1 VPANTTPIFPYK
13 PIYKQ
18 VTVNTINNDRS
29 GATTANLYTLITGST
44 EGTKITQIGVKFQGQ
59 CVSGSILVFIE
70 SNSTLALFD
79 EIPVSAASAS
89 DGVPSYRSVNLYNDF
104 QIPTGSLVKVGM
116 TAMYGPTGSTV
127 YCMAGDY

>member
-1 VPANTTPIFPYK
+1 MPANTTPIFPIK

-18 VTVNTINNDRS
+18 VVVNTINNDRS
-29 GATTANLYTLITGST
+29 GVTTANLYTLITGSA

-59 CVSGSILVFIE
+59 SASGSILIFVE
-70 SNSTLALFD
+70 SDSVLALFD
-79 EIPVSAASAS
+79 EISVTAASAS
-89 DGVPSYRSVNLYNDF
+89 DGLASFRSVNLYNDF
-104 QIPTGSLVKVGM
+104 QIYTGSLVKVGM